1 MPIFGKGKKDT
12 LEAYIP
18 PEEYEPKFEI
28 EDPPRVKFIEGT
40 VPVVHKELFR
50 EINEYWDLLHPLVRD
65 MIVSWIEV
73 YEKIAKQVQELRES
87 LDTERRKNLL
97 TIENIQ
103 ELQDKIRELSSQLYN
118 ETLMR
123 KDLEG
128 RLKDVQSQL
137 TEQFEKEKKALQYL
151 VSTNLNVSEETLEE
165 ALKKALEAS
174 ASPEEVQRLQQRV
187 KELEE
192 QLKKEREEN
201 QKIQEEIANA
211 FQEKIIYYDNLLQQ
225 YKEQLGITDEE
236 NQE

>member
-1 MPIFGKGKKDT
+1 MPLFGKGKKDS
-12 LEAYIP
+12 LETYIP
-18 PEEYEPKFEI
+18 IEEYEPKFEI
-28 EDPPRVKFIEGT
+28 DDPPRVRFIEGT

-50 EINEYWDLLHPLVRD
+50 EIQEYWDLLHPLVRD

-73 YEKIAKQVQELRES
+73 YEKIGKEIKELRES

-103 ELQDKIRELSSQLYN
+103 ELQDKVRELSSQLYN

-123 KDLEG
+123 KDLET
-128 RLKDVQSQL
+128 RLRDVQAQL

-151 VSTNLNVSEETLEE
+151 VSSNLQVSEDTLED

-174 ASPEEVQRLQQRV
+174 ASPEEVKRLQEKVR
-187 KELEE
+187 ELEE
-192 QLKKEREEN
+192 QLRKEREQN

-211 FQEKIIYYDNLLQQ
+211 FQEKIIYYDNLLRQ
-225 YKEQLGITDEE
+225 YKEQLGITDEGE
-236 NQE
+236 